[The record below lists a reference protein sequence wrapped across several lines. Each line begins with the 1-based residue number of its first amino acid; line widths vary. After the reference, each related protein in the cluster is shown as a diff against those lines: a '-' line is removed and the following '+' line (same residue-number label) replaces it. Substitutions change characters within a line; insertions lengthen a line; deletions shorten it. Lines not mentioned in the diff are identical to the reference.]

1 MPRKRRFVVASAIAV
16 VVTAAFLPGSGF
28 GSSARAVRETPKL
41 PAGLTAAIHAR
52 LGAAA
57 ISSSSAESA
66 FGDPELG
73 FAVALSAD
81 GTTALV
87 GAPGVGGDKGAAYIF
102 HAADAGS
109 WTSRGVPTATLTS
122 KHGAIR
128 GEAGTT
134 VALSADGTT
143 AFVGA
148 SSGRECDV
156 APGAIYVFHASSEGA
171 WSSSST
177 PTATL
182 TVTHSI
188 CLGISLALSADGA
201 TLVAGAPMY
210 SAAYVFHVSSEGA
223 WATSSTPSATLSRAS
238 KTDVGA
244 GFVVA
249 ISADGTTVLVEEDEN
264 GTGGGAYVYHV
275 SAADA
280 WASSS
285 TPTAILSDS
294 NGGENNFL
302 GESLAFSGDGTLA
315 FLGAWN
321 AGKGYVD
328 VFHSSGEAAWT
339 SSSTPTATLP
349 PPVGG
354 FQDPVFGPWVAVSAD
369 GTTALVTAAGVNS
382 SRGAAYIYRVAN
394 EGAWASSSAPTA
406 TLTDSGGRA
415 NDLLAF
421 GVLSAAGAT
430 ALVGAPGVKSW
441 TGAAKV
447 FHVADE
453 SSWASTSTP
462 NATLADKALA
472 ACVVP
477 KLRGLRLHA
486 AERALLVGRCRLG
499 KVTRVQPALRHRG
512 RVLSQSRKPGKRLA
526 IGAEVNVRLG
536 K

>member
-1 MPRKRRFVVASAIAV
+1 
-16 VVTAAFLPGSGF
+16 
-28 GSSARAVRETPKL
+28 
-41 PAGLTAAIHAR
+41 
-52 LGAAA
+52 
-57 ISSSSAESA
+57 
-66 FGDPELG
+66 
-73 FAVALSAD
+73 
-81 GTTALV
+81 
-87 GAPGVGGDKGAAYIF
+87 
-102 HAADAGS
+102 
-109 WTSRGVPTATLTS
+109 
-122 KHGAIR
+122 
-128 GEAGTT
+128 
-134 VALSADGTT
+134 
-143 AFVGA
+143 
-148 SSGRECDV
+148 
-156 APGAIYVFHASSEGA
+156 VFHASSEGA

-188 CLGISLALSADGA
+188 CLGISLALSADGT
-201 TLVAGAPMY
+201 TLVAGAPLY

-238 KTDVGA
+238 QTDALA

-249 ISADGTTVLVEEDEN
+249 ISADGTTALVDEDEN

-302 GESLAFSGDGTLA
+302 GESLALSGDGTLA

-321 AGKGYVD
+321 AGNGYVD

-354 FQDPVFGPWVAVSAD
+354 FQDGLFGPWVAVSAD

-382 SRGAAYIYRVAN
+382 NRGAAYIYRVAD

-421 GVLSAAGAT
+421 GVLSADGAT

-462 NATLADKALA
+462 NATLTDKALA

-477 KLRGLRLHA
+477 KLKGLPL
-486 AERALLVGRCRLG
+486 RATRRPLEIGRCELG
-499 KVTRVQPALRHRG
+499 SVTKVLSTSRHQG
-512 RVLSQSRKPGKRLA
+512 RVLSQNRNPGKRLA
-526 IGAEVNVRLG
+526 IGAKVSISVG
-536 K
+536 KIARRRRP